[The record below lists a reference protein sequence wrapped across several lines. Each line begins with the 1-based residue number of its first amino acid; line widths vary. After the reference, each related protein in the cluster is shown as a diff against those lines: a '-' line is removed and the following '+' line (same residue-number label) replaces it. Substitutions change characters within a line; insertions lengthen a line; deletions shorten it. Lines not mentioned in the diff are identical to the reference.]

1 MAGCFHCVGVLGRLI
16 DFISRK
22 FRFYFPHPQE
32 TTTRINIGENKK
44 THCHNKESLLNL
56 FFSTHFG
63 TGGLFTSRLFN
74 NTTIAGGSSLM
85 KYIELPVSP
94 FTGQP
99 NVNLP
104 IYTIRQG
111 SIEVPVSVSYH
122 GGGIKV
128 FEQGFM
134 EKKKSRQNSNMQLYP
149 SHICLRCSC

>member
-1 MAGCFHCVGVLGRLI
+1 M
-16 DFISRK
+16 SRK
-22 FRFYFPHPQE
+22 LYIIVILGLICFSAHISAQE
-32 TTTRINIGENKK
+32 DYSPRDYSIIPPSPEV
-44 THCHNKESLLNL
+44 
-56 FFSTHFG
+56 
-63 TGGLFTSRLFN
+63 
-74 NTTIAGGSSLM
+74 ASLM

-122 GGGIKV
+122 SGGIKV

-134 EKKKSRQNSNMQLYP
+134 GKKKSRQNSNMQLYP

>member
-1 MAGCFHCVGVLGRLI
+1 M
-16 DFISRK
+16 SRK
-22 FRFYFPHPQE
+22 LYIIVILGLICFSAHISAQE
-32 TTTRINIGENKK
+32 DYSPRDYSIIPPSPEV
-44 THCHNKESLLNL
+44 
-56 FFSTHFG
+56 
-63 TGGLFTSRLFN
+63 
-74 NTTIAGGSSLM
+74 ASLM

-128 FEQGFM
+128 FEQSGIVGFL
-134 EKKKSRQNSNMQLYP
+134 QCPAQ
-149 SHICLRCSC
+149 